1 MVLIFNTKGTRPWRL
16 GNKETN
22 MSLYNEL
29 SQRGLLEVPNEDA
42 ATAIKAIAATDI
54 LVPDATT
61 WMRHELLWYWSAP
74 DVMSGSIQAGLDD
87 GTLVDLAE
95 ALGELWS
102 SLFGQSAAALRTNT
116 STEIA
121 GRIYSGFNGLVFAG
135 VATTDQMNE
144 FYELGGGLMFP
155 NCTAADVQEAK
166 DLEAERIALE
176 QAEQE
181 RIEREFALRSKW
193 DDAMITAGAEEA
205 FYQGDEAALI
215 VAINSAVST
224 MG

>member
-1 MVLIFNTKGTRPWRL
+1 
-16 GNKETN
+16 

-29 SQRGLLEVPNEDA
+29 SQRGLLDLPNEDA
-42 ATAIKAIAATDI
+42 ANAMKAIAATNI
-54 LVPDATT
+54 QVPDATT
-61 WMRHELLWYWSAP
+61 WMRYELLWYWSAP
-74 DVMSGSIQAGLDD
+74 DVMSGAIQTGLND

-95 ALGELWS
+95 SLGELWS
-102 SLFGQSAAALRTNT
+102 SLFGQSATELQTYT

-121 GRIYSGFNGLVFAG
+121 GRLFAGWGGLVLAG
-135 VATTDQMNE
+135 VATQEQCDE
-144 FYELGGGLMFP
+144 FYLLGGGLMFP
-155 NCTAADVQEAK
+155 GCTAADVQEAK

-193 DDAMITAGAEEA
+193 DDAMINAGAEEA

-215 VAINSAVST
+215 VAITAALAT

>member
-1 MVLIFNTKGTRPWRL
+1 
-16 GNKETN
+16 

-29 SQRGLLEVPNEDA
+29 SQRGLLEIPNEDA
-42 ATAIKAIAATDI
+42 ANAMKAIAASDI

-61 WMRHELLWYWSAP
+61 WMRQELLWYWSAP
-74 DVMSGSIQAGLDD
+74 NVMSGAIQAGLND
-87 GTLVDLAE
+87 GTLAELAE
-95 ALGELWS
+95 PLGELWS
-102 SLFGQSAAALRTNT
+102 SLFGQSATVLRTNS

-121 GRIYSGFNGLVFAG
+121 GRLFAGWGGLVLAG
-135 VATTDQMNE
+135 VSTQEQCNE
-144 FYELGGGLMFP
+144 FYSIGGGLMFP
-155 NCTAADVQEAK
+155 NCTAANVQEAK

-193 DDAMITAGAEEA
+193 DDAMINAGAEEA
-205 FYQGDEAALI
+205 FYEGDEAALV
-215 VAINSAVST
+215 VAITAALAT

>member
-1 MVLIFNTKGTRPWRL
+1 
-16 GNKETN
+16 
-22 MSLYNEL
+22 
-29 SQRGLLEVPNEDA
+29 
-42 ATAIKAIAATDI
+42 
-54 LVPDATT
+54 
-61 WMRHELLWYWSAP
+61 
-74 DVMSGSIQAGLDD
+74 
-87 GTLVDLAE
+87 
-95 ALGELWS
+95 
-102 SLFGQSAAALRTNT
+102 
-116 STEIA
+116 
-121 GRIYSGFNGLVFAG
+121 
-135 VATTDQMNE
+135 
-144 FYELGGGLMFP
+144 MFP